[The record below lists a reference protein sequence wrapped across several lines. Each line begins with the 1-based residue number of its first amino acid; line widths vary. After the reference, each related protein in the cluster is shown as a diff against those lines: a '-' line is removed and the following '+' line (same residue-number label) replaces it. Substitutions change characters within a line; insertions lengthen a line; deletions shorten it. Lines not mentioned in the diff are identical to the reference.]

1 MKTLNKVTLI
11 GRLGNDP
18 EIRTFQ
24 DGGKVCNLLIAT
36 SEVWK
41 DKNSGEKKEKTE
53 WHKVVILNQGLIK
66 VCENYLRKGS
76 KVYIEGKLETR
87 KYTDKVGND
96 AYTTEILIRPYVGT
110 IIMLDDK
117 KETQDYSELKEDNLD
132 ELEQIIGQ
140 NNYYDD
146 EIGF

>member
-1 MKTLNKVTLI
+1 MKSLNKATII

-24 DGGKVCNLLIAT
+24 DGSKVCNLVVAT

-53 WHKVVILNQGLIK
+53 WLKVVILNQGLVK

-76 KVYIEGKLETR
+76 KVYIEGKIETR

-96 AYTTEILIRPYVGT
+96 AYITEIIIRPYAGT
-110 IIMLDDK
+110 LIILDDK
-117 KETQDYSELKEDNLD
+117 KETKDYSEPKGEPD
-132 ELEQIIGQ
+132 ELEQLIGE
-140 NNYYDD
+140 NNFYDD
-146 EIGF
+146 EINF